1 MKLLDIVSTNR
12 VAYRLTASDK
22 ESVLA
27 ELVERCFI
35 QDGENLGLKTSQ
47 QQTIIDTLKEREA
60 LGSTGIGEG
69 VAIPHGKIQGL
80 QSLAAGIGIHET
92 GIEFGGLDG
101 NKSQFFIVLLAPEDS
116 AGQHLK
122 ALARIARLFLDAGF
136 RRRLLDAEATQDLFD
151 ILAQEDAR
159 H

>member
-47 QQTIIDTLKEREA
+47 QQTIIETLKEREA

-101 NKSQFFIVLLAPEDS
+101 NKSQFFKFFNYI
-116 AGQHLK
+116 
-122 ALARIARLFLDAGF
+122 IFYIF
-136 RRRLLDAEATQDLFD
+136 FC
-151 ILAQEDAR
+151 
-159 H
+159 